1 VASFDVVDLAELE
14 GEGPGGIVR
23 KVRRALGARAF
34 GINYFVFPPETEG
47 RKHNHAEANQE
58 EVYFVVGGSGVMRI
72 EGDEVELKP
81 GRFVRVDPSA
91 TRVPVS
97 GPDGL
102 EFLTVGA
109 PLGGP
114 YEPPEWG

>member
-1 VASFDVVDLAELE
+1 MEPYTVVDLDELE
-14 GEGPGGIVR
+14 GEGPGGMVR
-23 KVRRALGARAF
+23 KTRRAVGARAF
-34 GINYFVFPPETEG
+34 GFNYFVFPPDTEG
-47 RKHNHAEANQE
+47 REHNHAEGNME
-58 EVYFVVGGSGVMRI
+58 EVYFVVRGSGVMRI
-72 EGDEVELKP
+72 EGEEVELKP

-109 PLGGP
+109 PLDGS

>member
-1 VASFDVVDLAELE
+1 VASFDVIDVAELE
-14 GEGPGGIVR
+14 AEGPGGVIR
-23 KVRRALGARAF
+23 KTRRALGARAF
-34 GINYFVFPPETEG
+34 GFNYFAFPPDTEG
-47 RKHNHAEANQE
+47 REHNHAESNQE
-58 EVYFVVGGSGVMRI
+58 EVYFVVRGSGVMRI
-72 EGDEVELKP
+72 EGEEVELKP
-81 GRFVRVDPSA
+81 GRFVRVDPGA

-109 PLGGP
+109 PLDGS

>member
-1 VASFDVVDLAELE
+1 VASFSIVDIEELE
-14 GEGPGGIVR
+14 AEGPGGMVR
-23 KVRRALGARAF
+23 KTRRALGARAF
-34 GINYFVFPPETEG
+34 GFNYFVFPPDTEG
-47 RKHNHAEANQE
+47 REHDHAEANQE
-58 EVYFVVGGSGVMRI
+58 EVYFVVRGSGVMRI
-72 EGDEVELKP
+72 DGEPVELKP

-97 GPDGL
+97 GPEGL

-109 PLGGP
+109 PLDGS